1 MNTHHKNHTYF
12 YLIRCWENKAMSK
25 KLIIFLTL
33 AVVFLPLVAFAAQTP
48 AELLSGSGGGLVP
61 QCEGAFCRACDLIEL
76 SSNVINFA
84 IAFSVI
90 IATLMFAYAGI
101 LYVTAASKSDQ
112 VKKAHGVFV
121 NVFVGLVIVLTAWL
135 LVNITFSVLT
145 GRGLAIWTDISCI
158 ANPVSSAFPDA
169 PGAPS
174 PRPPVTGSGTA
185 VGTPMSVP
193 GNSLTNA
200 EAVRRLEA
208 AGVCGGRTGVQ
219 CLSTASL
226 AGVKESTVAQAIALH
241 NACRCTFT
249 ITSGTDGR
257 HATGA
262 YSHGNGFKLDIRR
275 GPALD
280 AFVKSLRF
288 YRHYDDFDGRGPG
301 TYPADVYVDGCGN
314 RYALEPTILDLQ
326 VTNACSY

>member
-1 MNTHHKNHTYF
+1 MK
-12 YLIRCWENKAMSK
+12 K
-25 KLIIFLTL
+25 KLLILFSIALI
-33 AVVFLPLVAFAAQTP
+33 VVPFFSFAAVQQDP
-48 AELLSGSGGGLVP
+48 SALLSGSGGGLVP

-101 LYVTAASKSDQ
+101 LYVTAASKPEQ

-121 NVFVGLVIVLTAWL
+121 NVFVGLCIVLTAWL

-145 GRGLAIWTDISCI
+145 GRGLAIWSDIACVDKPTS
-158 ANPVSSAFPDA
+158 AAFPDA
-169 PGAPS
+169 PGAPTS
-174 PRPPVTGSGTA
+174 RPPVTGSGTA
-185 VGTPMSVP
+185 VGTPISVP

-200 EAVRRLEA
+200 EAVRRLEG

-219 CLSTASL
+219 CLSSASL
-226 AGVKESTVAQAIALH
+226 EGVKESTIVQAINLH
-241 NACRCTFT
+241 NACRCVFT

-257 HATGA
+257 HATGR

-275 GPALD
+275 GPPLD

-288 YRHYDDFDGRGPG
+288 YRHFDDFDGRGPG